1 MSASSSVY
9 GFVQQAFSTS
19 WPQSSCQ
26 VSILAAALST
36 CSLCSMLG
44 SCWLVHK
51 EIARCLLPASLAT
64 CWLPFTSLPLTCSPA
79 GISALLSW
87 CLGSPAECQV
97 VSFHPS
103 HLSYISFLN
112 AWLCFF
118 FFFLLFD
125 CKFSLYMYIHMYTL
139 RYKCKKY
146 KHTCSN
152 IFSAP
157 LAAYSLPRIAWIYVK
172 QQVPFKIPAA
182 HWHYQWCQFVSAST
196 VIVAEK
202 ASFAVRFS
210 KVHDF
215 FPHKSFGSNALSNCG
230 SLILSRIQK
239 AFLGFFHSVPLGRG
253 FSYKHSC
260 LERKLKQTRTDP
272 TEQTEKLPFLF
283 F

>member
-1 MSASSSVY
+1 MTASSSVY
-9 GFVQQAFSTS
+9 GSVQQALSTS

-64 CWLPFTSLPLTCSPA
+64 CWLPFTSLPLPFSPA

-118 FFFLLFD
+118 FFSSFFFLIANSISS
-125 CKFSLYMYIHMYTL
+125 SLYIHMYTL

-146 KHTCSN
+146 KHTYSH
-152 IFSAP
+152 IF
-157 LAAYSLPRIAWIYVK
+157 
-172 QQVPFKIPAA
+172 
-182 HWHYQWCQFVSAST
+182 
-196 VIVAEK
+196 
-202 ASFAVRFS
+202 
-210 KVHDF
+210 
-215 FPHKSFGSNALSNCG
+215 
-230 SLILSRIQK
+230 
-239 AFLGFFHSVPLGRG
+239 SVPLLLIP
-253 FSYKHSC
+253 C
-260 LERKLKQTRTDP
+260 P
-272 TEQTEKLPFLF
+272 WLPEYMWNSSFLLRSHLLIDIISGVSL
-283 F
+283 